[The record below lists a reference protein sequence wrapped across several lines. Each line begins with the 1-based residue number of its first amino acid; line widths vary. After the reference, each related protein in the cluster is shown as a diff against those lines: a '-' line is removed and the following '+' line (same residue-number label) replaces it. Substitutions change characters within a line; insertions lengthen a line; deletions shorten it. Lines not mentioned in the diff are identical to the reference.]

1 MTVNKDNIIKLDIVQ
16 IQGFKNTIDFDESL
30 VGEFALNANPIYE
43 NKNETFAVIS
53 KFTVLNKEQIVYK
66 KVGYFDYEQT
76 NDVKWNTLRSFLEE
90 KSYRYV
96 VQNTNKY
103 IRIVGRFS
111 SIEDCRYIQMTD
123 NVLMGFTTI
132 VDESYNKDNPKHFQG
147 NNSYVYFLKKIG
159 EIDGEGIYRYSSD
172 MVIFKDKEN
181 IDWIAPLDVD
191 VDSVTIDEKDV
202 DMFEINSISAK
213 STRVSQTKL

>member
-1 MTVNKDNIIKLDIVQ
+1 MTENKDNIIKLDIVQ

-30 VGEFALNANPIYE
+30 VGEFALNANPVYE
-43 NKNETFAVIS
+43 NRNETFAVIS
-53 KFTVLNKEQIVYK
+53 KFTVLHKEQIVYK

-76 NDVKWNTLRSFLEE
+76 NDSKRNTLRLFLEE
-90 KSYRYV
+90 PSYRYV
-96 VQNTNKY
+96 TQNTNKY

-111 SIEDCRYIQMTD
+111 SIEDCRYIEMTD

-132 VDESYNKDNPKHFQG
+132 VDETYNKENPKHFQG

-172 MVIFKDKEN
+172 MVIFKNKEK

-213 STRVSQTKL
+213 STRVSQNVL